1 MTMSHLIGQNHIEVH
16 YVSCFSSDD
25 TWIISTTIRFKQSIG
40 GGTVGAE
47 ELQTQLL
54 KVTEGHRQWH
64 GSMNYSAISY

>member
-1 MTMSHLIGQNHIEVH
+1 MNYIYDN
-16 YVSCFSSDD
+16 
-25 TWIISTTIRFKQSIG
+25 IRFEQSAG

>member
-1 MTMSHLIGQNHIEVH
+1 MNYIYDN
-16 YVSCFSSDD
+16 
-25 TWIISTTIRFKQSIG
+25 IRFKQSTTG
-40 GGTVGAE
+40 GGTEGAE